1 MMKGYIYQ
9 TEAEAIEA
17 RAKAAD
23 YKELPKPNGETLYW
37 VNFKYS
43 EIYGFYYIRYVEGL
57 ELVLGVPIEFEVTK
71 IEIDPP
77 DTI

>member
-1 MMKGYIYQ
+1 MEGYIYQ

-17 RAKAAD
+17 REKAAD

-43 EIYGFYYIRYVEGL
+43 EIDGFWYIRYVEGL
-57 ELVLGVPIEFEVTK
+57 ELVLGVPIEFK
-71 IEIDPP
+71 LPIDPP
-77 DTI
+77 IS